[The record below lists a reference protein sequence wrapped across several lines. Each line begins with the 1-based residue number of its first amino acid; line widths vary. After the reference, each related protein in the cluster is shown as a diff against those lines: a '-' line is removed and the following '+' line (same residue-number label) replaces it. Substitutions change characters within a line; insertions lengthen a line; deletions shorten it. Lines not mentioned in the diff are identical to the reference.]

1 MGEPYRPFES
11 PHPSTFPSAP
21 PAVETSA
28 PYPSHLPY
36 SPGAALPGGYLSP
49 ARDQYEGGSGQTS
62 GLAIASLVCS
72 LVGLFIGLASIAGVI
87 CGHLALREINQ
98 SNGRVG
104 GRGLAIAGLVISYI
118 SIVLYVALI
127 VLLMFIFIALASAP
141 NFH

>member
-1 MGEPYRPFES
+1 
-11 PHPSTFPSAP
+11 
-21 PAVETSA
+21 
-28 PYPSHLPY
+28 
-36 SPGAALPGGYLSP
+36 
-49 ARDQYEGGSGQTS
+49 
-62 GLAIASLVCS
+62 
-72 LVGLFIGLASIAGVI
+72 IAGVI